1 MTQDRPDPSPTSPR
15 GQGLWA
21 LMTPAR
27 WVEVGRIL
35 VTGTVALLFQQGL
48 VPVIWLWLAV
58 AVGLYPLVRTGLQD
72 LVRRRRIG
80 TEVFVTVATLVAVF
94 GGEAVAGAILMVIIL
109 IAEFIAALN
118 TDRARASIRDLIGSV
133 PQTAMLRETG
143 GDRVVAVGELKRGD
157 VVLVRT
163 GEKIPVDGEVV
174 GGQGSIDEAPITG
187 ESLPKD
193 KGAGST
199 VFAGTVVESGA
210 LDIRTERL
218 GQDTAFSR
226 IIALVETAE
235 SEQAPIQRL
244 ADRVAAWLIPVVLVF
259 WSASTSSRATSAPSS
274 PC

>member
-118 TDRARASIRDLIGSV
+118 TDRARASPATSS
-133 PQTAMLRETG
+133 
-143 GDRVVAVGELKRGD
+143 DRFRKPPCCGRPA
-157 VVLVRT
+157 
-163 GEKIPVDGEVV
+163 
-174 GGQGSIDEAPITG
+174 
-187 ESLPKD
+187 
-193 KGAGST
+193 
-199 VFAGTVVESGA
+199 
-210 LDIRTERL
+210 
-218 GQDTAFSR
+218 
-226 IIALVETAE
+226 ETA
-235 SEQAPIQRL
+235 
-244 ADRVAAWLIPVVLVF
+244 
-259 WSASTSSRATSAPSS
+259 SS
-274 PC
+274 PSAN